1 LKRFAEAECRVLRE
15 IGYIKQTSGQ
25 PFRRWFNDELLD
37 LFVWEEEGGR
47 ITGFQLCFDK
57 DTDERALTYSETDG
71 YSLDNVHTE
80 ESSLDMGSPV
90 LRRDVEELP
99 FPHLL
104 ALLTERGAGIDSRVV
119 RYVKEKLEMYT
130 AARRALD

>member
-1 LKRFAEAECRVLRE
+1 MLRE
-15 IGYIKQTSGQ
+15 IGYIKQIHGQ
-25 PFRRWFNDELLD
+25 PFRRWFNDDLID

-57 DTDERALTYSETDG
+57 DTDERALTYSEADG
-71 YSLDNVHTE
+71 YSLHNVHTE

-90 LRRDVEELP
+90 LRRGLVDLP

-104 ALLTERGAGIDSRVV
+104 ALLTERGAEIDSRVL

-130 AARRALD
+130 EAQQTAD

>member
-1 LKRFAEAECRVLRE
+1 MLRE
-15 IGYIKQTSGQ
+15 IGYIKQTHGQ

-37 LFVWEEEGGR
+37 LFVWQEEGGR

-57 DTDERALTYSETDG
+57 QTHERALTYSEADG
-71 YSLDNVHTE
+71 YALDNVHTE

-90 LRRDVEELP
+90 LRRGVELP

-104 ALLTERGAGIDSRVV
+104 ALLAERGAGIDSRVF
-119 RYVKEKLEMYT
+119 RYVMEKLEAYP
-130 AARRALD
+130 AARQTAD

>member
-1 LKRFAEAECRVLRE
+1 MLRE
-15 IGYIKQTSGQ
+15 IGYIKQTAGQ

-37 LFVWEEEGGR
+37 LFVWQEEGGR

-57 DTDERALTYSETDG
+57 DTDERALTYSEAEG
-71 YSLDNVHTE
+71 YSLHDVHTE

-90 LRRDVEELP
+90 LRRGAELP

-104 ALLTERGAGIDSRVV
+104 ALLAERGAGIDARVL
-119 RYVKEKLEMYT
+119 RYVMEKLEAYP
-130 AARRALD
+130 AARQAAD

>member
-1 LKRFAEAECRVLRE
+1 MLRE
-15 IGYIKQTSGQ
+15 IGYIKQTDGQ

-37 LFVWEEEGGR
+37 LFVWQEECGR
-47 ITGFQLCFDK
+47 ITAFQLCFDK
-57 DTDERALTYSETDG
+57 DTDERALTYSEADG

-90 LRRDVEELP
+90 LRRGLVDLP

-104 ALLTERGAGIDSRVV
+104 ALLTERGAGIDARVL
-119 RYVKEKLEMYT
+119 RYVTEKLEAYT
-130 AARRALD
+130 AARQALD

>member
-1 LKRFAEAECRVLRE
+1 MLRE

-37 LFVWEEEGGR
+37 LFVWQEEGGR

-57 DTDERALTYSETDG
+57 ETDERALTYSEAGG
-71 YSLDNVHTE
+71 YSLDNVHAE

-90 LRRDVEELP
+90 LRRGVELP

-104 ALLTERGAGIDSRVV
+104 ALLAERGVGIDARVL
-119 RYVKEKLEMYT
+119 RYVTEKLEAYT
-130 AARRALD
+130 ATRQTAD

>member
-1 LKRFAEAECRVLRE
+1 MLRE
-15 IGYIKQTSGQ
+15 IGHIKQTSGQ

-37 LFVWEEEGGR
+37 LFVWQEKGGR

-57 DTDERALTYSETDG
+57 ETDERALTYSEADG
-71 YSLDNVHTE
+71 YSLHDVHTE

-90 LRRDVEELP
+90 LTRGAELP

-104 ALLTERGAGIDSRVV
+104 ALLAERGAGIDPRVL
-119 RYVKEKLEMYT
+119 RYVTEKLEAYT
-130 AARRALD
+130 AARQTAD